1 MKKVI
6 DILDSIQ
13 EVHCTEY
20 ANKKIDEA
28 INELKEL
35 ENRSCGNCKHFIEFD
50 SKVIRDCCN
59 ILNVSSIGGCGDYW
73 EKR

>member
-20 ANKKIDEA
+20 ANEKIDEA
-28 INELKEL
+28 INELEEL
-35 ENRSCGNCKHFIEFD
+35 QNRSCSNC
-50 SKVIRDCCN
+50 SKNSYLDCPCWTYSDGK
-59 ILNVSSIGGCGDYW
+59 ITDIKYCSAWTKKG
-73 EKR
+73 